1 MSSSHLRRTP
11 VRLPR
16 RESTW
21 AWPVLMLLGFAALA
35 PAADVPPPA
44 PGDIRVL
51 VTAALETTLSSQM
64 NGTLG
69 DLHASLGTRV
79 EKRALLAQFDCAE
92 AQARAKVAVAE
103 LGMAR
108 QSLTA
113 KQGMRKLN
121 AVGDVEVAQAETDVE
136 KATGARSLAVTQAG
150 YCQVRAP
157 FAARIAKVYVKP
169 FQTVAEGTPLFDLVS
184 DGDLKIRLNVPSP
197 WLARLKEDMPIQVRL
212 LETGKTYPAHISAIN
227 ARVDAVAQTIELEA
241 RFDEAHADVR
251 PGMSG
256 VAQLPGPPP

>member
-1 MSSSHLRRTP
+1 
-11 VRLPR
+11 
-16 RESTW
+16 
-21 AWPVLMLLGFAALA
+21 
-35 PAADVPPPA
+35 
-44 PGDIRVL
+44 
-51 VTAALETTLSSQM
+51 
-64 NGTLG
+64 
-69 DLHASLGTRV
+69 
-79 EKRALLAQFDCAE
+79 
-92 AQARAKVAVAE
+92 
-103 LGMAR
+103 
-108 QSLTA
+108 
-113 KQGMRKLN
+113 
-121 AVGDVEVAQAETDVE
+121 
-136 KATGARSLAVTQAG
+136 
-150 YCQVRAP
+150 VRAP

-256 VAQLPGPPP
+256 VAQLPGTPP

>member
-1 MSSSHLRRTP
+1 MRPPRHEAG
-11 VRLPR
+11 RL
-16 RESTW
+16 
-21 AWPVLMLLGFAALA
+21 AVVAVLAVVSPCAV
-35 PAADVPPPA
+35 AADAPPPS

-64 NGTLG
+64 AGTLG
-69 DLHASLGTRV
+69 DLRTSLGTRV
-79 EKRALLAQFDCAE
+79 ERRALLAQFDCAE

-108 QSLTA
+108 QNLTA

-136 KATGARSLAVTQAG
+136 KATGARSLATTQAG

-197 WLARLKEDMPIQVRL
+197 WLARLKEDLPIHVRL

-241 RFDEAHADVR
+241 RFDEPHAEVR

-256 VAQLPGPPP
+256 VAQLPGTPP

>member
-1 MSSSHLRRTP
+1 MNLLRHEGLRH
-11 VRLPR
+11 
-16 RESTW
+16 
-21 AWPVLMLLGFAALA
+21 ALA
-35 PAADVPPPA
+35 LLCFAGAPATLAAEATPPGPD
-44 PGDIRVL
+44 DIRVL
-51 VTAALETTLSSQM
+51 VTSALETTLSSQM

-69 DLHASLGTRV
+69 ELHASLGERV
-79 EKRALLAQFDCAE
+79 AKRALLAQFACAE

-108 QSLTA
+108 QSLAA
-113 KQGMRKLN
+113 KQGMRRLN
-121 AVGDVEVAQAETDVE
+121 AVGDVEVAQAETEVQ
-136 KATGARSLAVTQAG
+136 KADGARSLDTTQAG

-197 WLARLKEDMPIQVRL
+197 WLARLKEDMPVQVRL
-212 LETGKTYPAHISAIN
+212 LETGKTYQAHISAIN
-227 ARVDAVAQTIELEA
+227 ARVDAVAQTVELEA
-241 RFDEAHADVR
+241 RFDQAHAEVR

-256 VAQLPGPPP
+256 IAELPGSSR